1 MTIASRFA
9 QKRAMSLTGNNWYG
23 QWGDPSVIPPNSV
36 YNMSTAGVLVN
47 ERSVLSLTVVAA
59 CIRVLG
65 DVISNLEP
73 RVYRQTGVRRSPS
86 TDEEVDAP
94 PVIANPYADM
104 DRQDGDF
111 RRVGSLALGGN
122 LFMHVIDR
130 DPRGLPRQ
138 VELLNPAMIRVEME
152 LGAKV
157 YRIGAVGSIIPNPDV
172 VHVPWLALPGGLVGL
187 NPIEIGAVTFGI
199 PIAAGEYAARY
210 FGQGMHP
217 TGILSI
223 EKPLTSEDAQR
234 LQEELFTRHG
244 GLAQSHTPIVLD
256 AASKWQQISITPETA
271 QLLQTRAFSRG
282 EIAGFY
288 GVPAHLIGG
297 ETGDAGSGGPWGK
310 GLQEQS
316 MQFGIY
322 TLRGYASRL
331 DRADTRLLP
340 PGYYVRR
347 NVADL
352 YHSNHE
358 ALGQYIQMLRI
369 STAATPNEVREMAGL
384 PPSDEPGADSLFS
397 PINSAHSDWLAAG
410 GKGAESG
417 LPGGM
422 NPKGV
427 PTGTVE
433 GGEPA
438 PVEPDAA
445 PPKKPAAT

>member
-1 MTIASRFA
+1 MA

-65 DVISNLEP
+65 DVISNLDV
-73 RVYRQTGVRRSPS
+73 RVYRQTGQRPNPAV
-86 TDEEVDAP
+86 DEEIP
-94 PVIANPYADM
+94 LPRVIGHPYGDM
-104 DRQDGDF
+104 DREDGDF

-122 LFMHVIDR
+122 IFEHIVDR
-130 DPRGLPRQ
+130 DPRGLPTQ
-138 VELLNPAMIRVEME
+138 VELMNPAIIRVEME

-172 VHVPWLALPGGLVGL
+172 IHVPWLALPGGLVGL

-199 PIAAGEYAARY
+199 PIAASEYAARY

-217 TGILSI
+217 TGILSV
-223 EKPLTSEDAQR
+223 EKPLTPQDAQR
-234 LQEELFTRHG
+234 LQQEMFVRHG

-256 AASKWQQISITPETA
+256 ANAKWQQISITPETA

-288 GVPAHLIGG
+288 GVPAHLVGG
-297 ETGDAGSGGPWGK
+297 ETSDSGGGGVWGK
-310 GLQEQS
+310 GLQEMS
-316 MQFGIY
+316 MQFGLY
-322 TLRGYASRL
+322 TLRGYARRL

-347 NVADL
+347 NIADL
-352 YHSNHE
+352 YHSNHQ
-358 ALGQYIQMLRI
+358 ALGEYLNALRM
-369 STAATPNEVREMAGL
+369 SSVATPNEARELAGL
-384 PPSDEPGADSLFS
+384 PPVAEPGASSIFA
-397 PINSAHSDWLAAG
+397 PINSAHNDWLALQG
-410 GKGAESG
+410 TGSEMG
-417 LPGGM
+417 LPGGLQ
-422 NPKGV
+422 PKGQPAAGSDPEQI
-427 PTGTVE
+427 PT
-433 GGEPA
+433 PA
-438 PVEPDAA
+438 PPT
-445 PPKKPAAT
+445 KPAP